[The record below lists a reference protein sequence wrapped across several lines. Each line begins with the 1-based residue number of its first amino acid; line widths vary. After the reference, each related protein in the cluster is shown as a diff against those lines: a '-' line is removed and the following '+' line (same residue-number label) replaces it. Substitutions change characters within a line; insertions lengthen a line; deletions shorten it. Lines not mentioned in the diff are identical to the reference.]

1 MNRKIITRVLAILLV
16 VAIALGGLWYA
27 NRVLVMKRV
36 DGVLTMQ
43 NFYAQPDGTV
53 DVLLVGNSH
62 SGINID
68 TTTLWTEYGISA
80 YDLWGG
86 VQPLWN
92 SYHFIV
98 EALKYQT
105 PKLVVLEVTA
115 AISDYE
121 YSEEQNQ
128 IKNTAGMKLSANK
141 LEAVKVSA
149 PKDRWLNLF
158 LGFPLYHGR
167 FDELTEKDFSQFP
180 WSAGLENFKG
190 SYLLYGTGNYEL
202 ESAAGV
208 TARRDIMDKEL
219 EYLNKIITL
228 CRERGIPLM
237 LLKTPAL
244 ERRDAQPIYNTVSDI
259 ASINGLNFVNMNLM
273 DDETGVTAADWSLDR
288 HMNGSGARK
297 VAHWLGAFLQSEYG
311 IADHRGDARYASW
324 DINAHTVNDDYLAA
338 ITDNADYFAELRRGG
353 RAALVIK
360 QSPWT
365 ENDAYSAL
373 AAELESVGFTGLKSA
388 KDNDA
393 FLVSDTASGAD
404 VPASVSGDAVT
415 FTLDGEELT
424 VSFEYQDAVLGGKR
438 LSWFGSSEMT
448 LIVYDTT
455 THELVDV
462 VTFSSLN
469 GYKLRRAESSD

>member
-68 TTTLWTEYGISA
+68 TATLWTEYGISA

-115 AISDYE
+115 AI
-121 YSEEQNQ
+121 
-128 IKNTAGMKLSANK
+128 
-141 LEAVKVSA
+141 
-149 PKDRWLNLF
+149 
-158 LGFPLYHGR
+158 
-167 FDELTEKDFSQFP
+167 
-180 WSAGLENFKG
+180 KG

-259 ASINGLNFVNMNLM
+259 ASINGLDFVNMNLM
-273 DDETGVTAADWSLDR
+273 DDETGITEADWSLDR

-373 AAELESVGFTGLKSA
+373 ASELESVGFTGLKSA

-404 VPASVSGDAVT
+404 VPASASGDAVT

-469 GYKLRRAESSD
+469 GYKLRREESSD

>member
-1 MNRKIITRVLAILLV
+1 MNRKIITRGLAILLA

-68 TTTLWTEYGISA
+68 TATLWTEYGISA

-149 PKDRWLNLF
+149 PKDRWLNLL

-228 CRERGIPLM
+228 CRERGIP
-237 LLKTPAL
+237 
-244 ERRDAQPIYNTVSDI
+244 
-259 ASINGLNFVNMNLM
+259 
-273 DDETGVTAADWSLDR
+273 
-288 HMNGSGARK
+288 SGR
-297 VAHWLGAFLQSEYG
+297 GDPEYG
-311 IADHRGDARYASW
+311 PAHRLYPSHW
-324 DINAHTVNDDYLAA
+324 
-338 ITDNADYFAELRRGG
+338 
-353 RAALVIK
+353 
-360 QSPWT
+360 
-365 ENDAYSAL
+365 
-373 AAELESVGFTGLKSA
+373 
-388 KDNDA
+388 
-393 FLVSDTASGAD
+393 
-404 VPASVSGDAVT
+404 
-415 FTLDGEELT
+415 
-424 VSFEYQDAVLGGKR
+424 EYR
-438 LSWFGSSEMT
+438 
-448 LIVYDTT
+448 
-455 THELVDV
+455 
-462 VTFSSLN
+462 
-469 GYKLRRAESSD
+469 